1 MIFVMIKVVLEDI
14 FYEAKMQSTIQ
25 SVSDINSNK
34 GPIGNLLHNIS
45 GNKPVARQ

>member
-1 MIFVMIKVVLEDI
+1 MMKVVSEDI

-34 GPIGNLLHNIS
+34 GPIGNLLRIIS